1 MTNQATEILTEL
13 RRRGV
18 LATAVGGDICLKPK
32 RALDDALRARIREA
46 KPAILE
52 ALRNRPATCGLDCYE
67 VAPGVWIHQPCAG
80 CTTLKAGAEEPQR
93 YVQVECWHCHGEKT
107 CGCIAC
113 WR

>member
-18 LATAVGGDICLKPK
+18 LATADGGDICLKPK

-52 ALRNRPATCGLDCYE
+52 ALRNAEVLSLPTVVVPPSVPAQT
-67 VAPGVWIHQPCAG
+67 
-80 CTTLKAGAEEPQR
+80 K
-93 YVQVECWHCHGEKT
+93 
-107 CGCIAC
+107 
-113 WR
+113 